1 MIDSTNTKK
10 CLLCNNDKHFVKL
23 MELNNMPGSA
33 QNLPSENELNKD
45 SGETL
50 VLEQCLDCGLVQ
62 FRCNP
67 VSYYKDVI
75 RAGGTTSTMKELRL
89 NQYKDFINRFNLNGK
104 KIIEIG
110 CGRGDFL
117 HFLNEFDVEAVGLE
131 NKLESIEY
139 AKNNWGGKPLN
150 VLQGFAD
157 ENLGVIKDGPFDAF
171 LSFNFLEHQPNP
183 NSMIQAIYDNT
194 TSDAVGLITVP
205 SLEYIINN
213 NGYYELIKD
222 HIAYY
227 SFDTLRILMNKN
239 GFEVLHEGI
248 INRDT
253 LSIYV
258 KKRQSL
264 NLTNLNNNKKLLDDS
279 IKQLLSKSN
288 KIAIWGASHQGF
300 TLAATSELN
309 GKIEYIIDSAKFKQ
323 GKYSPASHIKIVPFE
338 YFDKHPVDTILIVA
352 PGYTNEIY
360 QIIREKDKNIKVYS
374 LRSSSLEELK

>member
-1 MIDSTNTKK
+1 MENRKDRK
-10 CLLCNNDKHFVKL
+10 CLLCNNSNHFIKL
-23 MELNNMPGSA
+23 ITLDNMPGSA
-33 QNLPSENELNKD
+33 QDLPSEKELDKD
-45 SGETL
+45 FGETL
-50 VLEQCLDCGLVQ
+50 VLEQCMDCGLVQ
-62 FRCNP
+62 FRCDP

-75 RAGGTTSTMKELRL
+75 RAGGTTSTMRDLRV
-89 NQYKDFINRFNLNGK
+89 NQYKDFIERFKLEGK

-117 HFLNEFDVEAVGLE
+117 HFLNDFNVKAVGLE
-131 NKLESIEY
+131 NKKESIEF
-139 AKNNWGGKPLN
+139 AKNNWGGPLN

-157 ENLGVIKDGPFDAF
+157 ENLGKVEGGPYDAF

-183 NSMIQAIYDNT
+183 NSMLQAIYDNT
-194 TSDAVGLITVP
+194 TDNAVGLVTVP

-227 SFDTLRILMNKN
+227 SFDTLKLLMNKN
-239 GFEVLHEGI
+239 GFEVLSETI
-248 INRDT
+248 VNNDT

-258 KKRQSL
+258 KKRQPL
-264 NLTNLNNNKKLLDDS
+264 NSNNLNNNRKLLDESIKKLLS
-279 IKQLLSKSN
+279 SSK

-300 TLAATSELN
+300 TLAATSKLN

-323 GKYSPASHIKIVPFE
+323 NKYSPATHIKIVPFE
-338 YFDKHPVDTILIVA
+338 YFDEHPVDTILIIA

-360 QIIREKDKNIKVYS
+360 QIIRTKNKEVKVYS
-374 LRSSSLEELK
+374 LRSSSLEEMR